1 MDSRTTLPEVLG
13 GTRLTVNLDRRRSAS
28 NVDAADTAS
37 ADGRAAP
44 GTNAAGAGAGQARL
58 AGRVLSWD
66 GAAPADASPRSN
78 TGSEK
83 GSRGKRRGR
92 NGRSAASDKGSEAAT
107 AVSGKDVDWSSPALS
122 APVWV
127 VSSWADEGYADRPS
141 GRADA
146 TVTLRALVSH
156 ADGSISI
163 VTPES
168 LVARL
173 ARPLPAADAEAHLL
187 PRSMWP
193 AEPEEGPE
201 AAGHR
206 VPARARAS
214 SAESA
219 SSVVSPEAAATARGQ
234 AATVRQAAAARAR
247 AEAALAV
254 RGRAEQPP
262 GQKPRP
268 SGGRADADL
277 AAADSAAMAPLLRPA
292 ATPPCPAE
300 SASVQAAAP
309 WLSRPLLQLARPAG
323 AEAGSRLALAAVA
336 QGGTARGGTVVAG
349 AVGSVVGV
357 WRVPAMRPAPASQG
371 AASAGDTAAEALP
384 APTLPVALAAEAS
397 LVGHG
402 APVSALA
409 LGPRIASRDTAAA
422 GPAEPAEPAGAFRGE
437 VVLSGDL
444 RGGVCLW
451 NASSGRVTA
460 ALSVVGGPALSSA
473 LRGGRRGRRS
483 CSQDGA
489 PLAAAASA
497 HSLGAGG
504 RLGGA
509 GAARGPG
516 PGAAVTAVAVSPRF
530 FAAGSAD
537 GSVSVWQRR
546 WQGRSEGAPALLVRH
561 TGVHEDG
568 PVMGMWPA
576 SDDTSS
582 FISTGGS
589 GSVRLWQ
596 ASLSHPAG
604 PVQEADSSRDAAAP
618 VSAPALR
625 GAASGR
631 DLAEGDAPVSV
642 VVTSVS
648 GHSGR
653 VTCASLNRYRAITG
667 DTCGCI
673 RVWGVG
679 RSAGGLSRALYVD
692 PPAAVTSLDA
702 SATGDVIAAGTA
714 DGRVLLATFPAPQ
727 APAHR
732 RPASLS
738 DRQPAEPAAAARLL
752 PRAALTPTQQV
763 EADMLALAIEAS
775 LLEQ

>member
-44 GTNAAGAGAGQARL
+44 GTNAAEAGAGQARL

-219 SSVVSPEAAATARGQ
+219 SSVVSPEAAARARGQ
-234 AATVRQAAAARAR
+234 AAT
-247 AEAALAV
+247 
-254 RGRAEQPP
+254 
-262 GQKPRP
+262 
-268 SGGRADADL
+268 
-277 AAADSAAMAPLLRPA
+277 
-292 ATPPCPAE
+292 
-300 SASVQAAAP
+300 
-309 WLSRPLLQLARPAG
+309 
-323 AEAGSRLALAAVA
+323 
-336 QGGTARGGTVVAG
+336 
-349 AVGSVVGV
+349 
-357 WRVPAMRPAPASQG
+357 
-371 AASAGDTAAEALP
+371 
-384 APTLPVALAAEAS
+384 
-397 LVGHG
+397 
-402 APVSALA
+402 
-409 LGPRIASRDTAAA
+409 
-422 GPAEPAEPAGAFRGE
+422 
-437 VVLSGDL
+437 
-444 RGGVCLW
+444 
-451 NASSGRVTA
+451 
-460 ALSVVGGPALSSA
+460 
-473 LRGGRRGRRS
+473 
-483 CSQDGA
+483 
-489 PLAAAASA
+489 
-497 HSLGAGG
+497 
-504 RLGGA
+504 
-509 GAARGPG
+509 
-516 PGAAVTAVAVSPRF
+516 
-530 FAAGSAD
+530 
-537 GSVSVWQRR
+537 
-546 WQGRSEGAPALLVRH
+546 
-561 TGVHEDG
+561 
-568 PVMGMWPA
+568 
-576 SDDTSS
+576 
-582 FISTGGS
+582 
-589 GSVRLWQ
+589 
-596 ASLSHPAG
+596 
-604 PVQEADSSRDAAAP
+604 
-618 VSAPALR
+618 
-625 GAASGR
+625 
-631 DLAEGDAPVSV
+631 
-642 VVTSVS
+642 
-648 GHSGR
+648 
-653 VTCASLNRYRAITG
+653 
-667 DTCGCI
+667 
-673 RVWGVG
+673 
-679 RSAGGLSRALYVD
+679 
-692 PPAAVTSLDA
+692 
-702 SATGDVIAAGTA
+702 
-714 DGRVLLATFPAPQ
+714 
-727 APAHR
+727 
-732 RPASLS
+732 
-738 DRQPAEPAAAARLL
+738 
-752 PRAALTPTQQV
+752 QV